1 MNSSNSF
8 RGNKVFEKETLM
20 DIKKSVIRNF
30 LDTLILVKLK
40 KNRALNGYEMV
51 RYIQKK
57 YDLVISPSTVYS
69 ALYHL
74 ERRNLIRA
82 ESEEN
87 VRFYSLTEKGFAVT
101 KIILDHQKK
110 INSYLSMCLFG

>member
-8 RGNKVFEKETLM
+8 GGKVFEKETLM

-51 RYIQKK
+51 RLIHEE

-69 ALYHL
+69 SIYHL
-74 ERRNLIRA
+74 ERRNLIRG
-82 ESEEN
+82 ESKEN
-87 VRFYSLTEKGFAVT
+87 ARFYSLTEKGVAVT
-101 KIILDHQKK
+101 EIILNHQKK
-110 INSYLSMCLFG
+110 ISSYLSMCLFG